1 MTLTLGEII
10 ERVIQQYDPE
20 DIIEALEITTEE
32 LLDVPYFIEKF
43 EMNRYKFEDM
53 EDDFNG

>member
-1 MTLTLGEII
+1 MTLTLEEIL

-32 LLDVPYFIEKF
+32 LLDVPYFVDKF
-43 EMNRYKFEDM
+43 TINRYKFEDM